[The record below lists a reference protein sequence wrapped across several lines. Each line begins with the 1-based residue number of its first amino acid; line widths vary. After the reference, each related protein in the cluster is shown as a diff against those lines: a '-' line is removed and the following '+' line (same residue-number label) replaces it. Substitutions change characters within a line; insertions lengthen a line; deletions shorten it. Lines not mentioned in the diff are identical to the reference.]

1 MSSAGSLGSFWV
13 GHNEGSSRAFWA
25 ERNRGKALRRAGL
38 VLTIHGRLFHEDRPD
53 SDS

>member
-13 GHNEGSSRAFWA
+13 GHDEGTYPAFWP

-38 VLTIHGRLFHEDRPD
+38 VLAIHGRLFHEGRPD
-53 SDS
+53 SGS